1 MNTASFRI
9 MIRSDRPKKSG
20 EYALC
25 IRVTI
30 ARKFKLFPIGF
41 DVLPRNF
48 DQGKSQVKKTDP
60 FYFQKNKLILKAETK
75 ARKIAFDFAINDKP
89 LTLGE
94 FIKAYTNDNYGSV
107 SFYDYIEYLILKRD
121 NELSTDTLDM
131 YRKQLSKLRRFRATL
146 TFSEV
151 NDDFIGD
158 YRNYMIKKLNN
169 KEITYY
175 KCLEFIKRICNRA
188 YKEKK
193 ISENP
198 LRNLEIKRL
207 KGDSNFLTI
216 EELLKLDTI
225 YQEQTLPAN
234 LQNVL
239 RYFLFSCYTGI
250 RYGDI
255 YNLRFPMVKVKENTT
270 YLDFMQHKTNKP
282 ALIPLIDQAKAL
294 IPDQG
299 FTEQKVFNVMVN
311 QTTNKLLKTIMEK
324 AGIEKRIT
332 FHSGRHTCSNSLYQ
346 LDVDINTRCM
356 IIGDTKEV
364 INKHYTKED
373 MNMKLQALNKFSQA
387 MKAKSSEAAQELQP
401 DGAPTG

>member
-20 EYALC
+20 EFALC

-60 FYFQKNKLILKAETK
+60 FNFKKNQLIQKVELKA
-75 ARKIAFDFAINDKP
+75 RNIAFDFAINGKP
-89 LTLGE
+89 LTLNE
-94 FIKAYTNDNYGSV
+94 FTKAYTNDNYGSV

-131 YRKQLSKLRRFRATL
+131 YRKQLSKLRRFRHTL

-151 NDDFIGD
+151 NDDFISD
-158 YRNYMIKKLNN
+158 YRNYMTKDLNN
-169 KEITYY
+169 KEITVY
-175 KCLEFIKRICNRA
+175 KCLEFVKRICNRA

-198 LRNLEIKRL
+198 VRNLEIKRL
-207 KGDSNFLTI
+207 KGEIDFLTL
-216 EELLKLDTI
+216 EELLKVDTI
-225 YQEQTLPAN
+225 YQEHTLPAN
-234 LQNVL
+234 LKNNL
-239 RYFLFSCYTGI
+239 RYFLFSCYTGL
-250 RYGDI
+250 RYGDM
-255 YNLRFPMVKVKENTT
+255 YNLRFPSVKEEGNIM
-270 YLDFMQHKTNKP
+270 YLDYVQHKTKKQV
-282 ALIPLIDQAKAL
+282 LIPLIDQAKAL
-294 IPDQG
+294 IPSKG
-299 FTEQKVFNVMVN
+299 FEEQKVFDVKTNK
-311 QTTNKLLKTIMEK
+311 TTNDLLKVIMKK
-324 AGIEKRIT
+324 AGIEKRIC
-332 FHSGRHTCSNSLYQ
+332 FHSGRHTCSNALYL
-346 LDVDINTRCM
+346 LDVDIDTRSM

-373 MNMKLQALNKFSQA
+373 INMKLKALNKFSQA
-387 MKAKSSEAAQELQP
+387 MKDKSSEAAQELQP
-401 DGAPTG
+401 DGAAS

>member
-9 MIRSDRPKKSG
+9 MIRSDRPKISG
-20 EYALC
+20 EFALC

-41 DVLPRNF
+41 DVLPKNF

-60 FYFQKNKLILKAETK
+60 FHFQKNQLILKVETK
-75 ARKIAFDFAINDKP
+75 ARNIAFDFAMNSKT

-107 SFYDYIEYLILKRD
+107 SFYDYIEYLIVKRD

-131 YRKQLSKLRRFRATL
+131 YRKQISKLRRFRPTL

-151 NDDFIGD
+151 NDDFISD

-175 KCLEFIKRICNRA
+175 KCLEFVKRICNRA

-207 KGDSNFLTI
+207 KGDSNFLTL
-216 EELLKLDTI
+216 EELLLLDNT
-225 YQEQTLPAN
+225 YKAHTLPAN

-250 RYGDI
+250 RYGDM
-255 YNLRFPMVKVKENTT
+255 YNLRFPMLKQEGNIT
-270 YLDFMQHKTNKP
+270 YLDFIQHKTKKP
-282 ALIPLIDQAKAL
+282 ALIPLIEQAKAL
-294 IPDQG
+294 IPTKG
-299 FTEQKVFNVMVN
+299 FDEQKVFNVLVN
-311 QTTNKLLKTIMEK
+311 QATNRHLKTIMEK
-324 AGIEKRIT
+324 VGIEKRII
-332 FHSGRHTCSNSLYQ
+332 FHTGRHSCSNALY
-346 LDVDINTRCM
+346 LLGVDINTRCM

-373 MNMKLQALNKFSQA
+373 MNMKLKALNKFSQA
-387 MKAKSSEAAQELQP
+387 MNELQP
-401 DGAPTG
+401 